1 VRTGS
6 GLQNLADRA
15 DRAVAAGGGDG
26 DGDGAISQPA
36 DGGTRILRTTPPP

>member
-15 DRAVAAGGGDG
+15 DRAVAGGGGGGD
-26 DGDGAISQPA
+26 DGAISQPA